1 MNKWRD
7 FRRAMVTELFL
18 FAYVIAWGVV
28 LLLTH
33 MQTK

>member
-7 FRRAMVTELFL
+7 FRRAMTMELFL
-18 FAYVIAWGVV
+18 FTYVIAWGVA

-33 MQTK
+33 MLTK

>member
-7 FRRAMVTELFL
+7 FRREMAMELFL
-18 FAYVIAWGVV
+18 FTYAIAWGVA

-33 MQTK
+33 MLTK